1 MGIPETRS
9 TQCMIII
16 FPLLYFFGFYLGA
29 QAQTTGYP
37 LPLEAYL
44 DHAWSTAGL
53 MGAVPW
59 MADFLRMMKW
69 DEISAQVTIY
79 EHLLSLSGDCLLPPC
94 SAFPLDFLF
103 CVYGGAGAHVPI
115 KFRCFCSPA
124 SLTTRS
130 TLLTCVL
137 TYLL

>member
-1 MGIPETRS
+1 MPTTIPETRS
-9 TQCMIII
+9 KTQCMRVV
-16 FPLLYFFGFYLGA
+16 FPLFYFVWFYLDA
-29 QAQTTGYP
+29 QAQTTGCP

-69 DEISAQVTIY
+69 DEISAQVTTNI
-79 EHLLSLSGDCLLPPC
+79 CLTREAIASSPP
-94 SAFPLDFLF
+94 ALRFPLICSL
-103 CVYGGAGAHVPI
+103 CLRRVGMYQSNV
-115 KFRCFCSPA
+115 RCLCSPP

-130 TLLTCVL
+130 TLLACFPHT
-137 TYLL
+137 